1 MLELEIKAQ
10 KAISMQEHWLNE
22 MHAHDLYEEIYH
34 NIKNN
39 QSIIFDIT
47 CHGDIGYA
55 LTQYLI
61 SEKFREKDKTEDAF
75 ALTYLMLSKGIF
87 DNPSNKILYKQK
99 LLLEYH
105 LKSLFSSFI
114 EAYAEVGKHDIQEIE
129 IRVKLADYYIDYFY
143 FEQEADLDSEFKDL
157 VNQLPIDELLD
168 CVKQG
173 KKYHLDLYRNVVDA
187 IVYNRKTLNL

>member
-1 MLELEIKAQ
+1 MHELEIKAQ
-10 KAISMQEHWLNE
+10 KATSMQEHWLHE
-22 MHAHDLYEEIYH
+22 MRAHDLYEEIYKS
-34 NIKNN
+34 IQNN
-39 QSIIFDIT
+39 QSVIFDIT

-99 LLLEYH
+99 LLLEFH

-114 EAYAEVGKHDIQEIE
+114 ETYSGAMGYDVQEVAN
-129 IRVKLADYYIDYFY
+129 RVKLSDYYIDYFY

-157 VNQLPIDELLD
+157 VNQLPVDELLD